1 MGPQVALLVAALA
14 GCLLLARSC
23 ITCDERVVKQL
34 DALEKEYLR
43 THLAPGWQREVMEK
57 IRDTVDSFKDLPD
70 IQSTFNGAVDEAT
83 MKMAAS
89 SFLKSMKLIT
99 NRGLRDDTFVK
110 EFSAMLTREKE
121 TFRRDVAR
129 FHGGEDSC
137 PNKCGVLL
145 RLLRWCD
152 SCLLHTY
159 PCRKSTD
166 CGVRQINVHEKEDL
180 VLDCE
185 LDWHK
190 IATGATGYSFY
201 RVWGSKADSLL
212 YMGKWPTLTKQL
224 VRPADAGTYRC
235 ALGTPGVSLFSAIRF
250 EVTVLPRKI
259 ISAMVTSSKSA
270 TIGAQ
275 SPTIGTQSPTTGTQ
289 SPTTGTQSPTIGMQS
304 PAIRT
309 EAEEEIW
316 DDLSP
321 TLEPSECSKPENV
334 QTGRLIGLL
343 LWCFFLLIIG
353 FFTGVLCFRSG
364 MVIDSIKS
372 RFHTD
377 KAAAPQDQLPQGWL
391 SQSQLSHDQLSQSP
405 LSETQVPKAE
415 KLPEE

>member
-14 GCLLLARSC
+14 GCLLPARSC
-23 ITCDERVVKQL
+23 ITCDERVGKQL

-43 THLAPGWQREVMEK
+43 THLAPGRHREVMEK
-57 IRDTVDSFKDLPD
+57 IRETVDNFKDLPD
-70 IQSTFNGAVDEAT
+70 IQSTLNGAVGEGTAERGNPG
-83 MKMAAS
+83 S
-89 SFLKSMKLIT
+89 WER
-99 NRGLRDDTFVK
+99 RGLVLELLGAGGDG
-110 EFSAMLTREKE
+110 RERLKAE
-121 TFRRDVAR
+121 STGFQR
-129 FHGGEDSC
+129 GEGC
-137 PNKCGVLL
+137 VLL

-250 EVTVLPRKI
+250 EVTGQ
-259 ISAMVTSSKSA
+259 T
-270 TIGAQ
+270 
-275 SPTIGTQSPTTGTQ
+275 
-289 SPTTGTQSPTIGMQS
+289 QS

-321 TLEPSECSKPENV
+321 TVVPSECSKHENV

-353 FFTGVLCFRSG
+353 FFTG
-364 MVIDSIKS
+364 
-372 RFHTD
+372 
-377 KAAAPQDQLPQGWL
+377 
-391 SQSQLSHDQLSQSP
+391 
-405 LSETQVPKAE
+405 
-415 KLPEE
+415 

>member
-14 GCLLLARSC
+14 GCLLPARSC
-23 ITCDERVVKQL
+23 ITCDERVGKQL

-43 THLAPGWQREVMEK
+43 THLAPGRHREVMEK
-57 IRDTVDSFKDLPD
+57 IRETVDNFKDLPD
-70 IQSTFNGAVDEAT
+70 IQSTLNGAVDEAT

-89 SFLKSMKLIT
+89 SFLRSVKLIT

-121 TFRRDVAR
+121 TFRRNVAR

-190 IATGATGYSFY
+190 IATGAPGYSFY

-259 ISAMVTSSKSA
+259 ISVMVTSSKSA
-270 TIGAQ
+270 TIVTQ
-275 SPTIGTQSPTTGTQ
+275 PSTIGTQSPTIGT
-289 SPTTGTQSPTIGMQS
+289 QS

-321 TLEPSECSKPENV
+321 TVVPSECSKPENV

-364 MVIDSIKS
+364 MVIDPIKS
-372 RFHTD
+372 RFRTD
-377 KAAAPQDQLPQGWL
+377 KAAAPQDQLPQSWL

-415 KLPEE
+415 KLPKE

>member
-43 THLAPGWQREVMEK
+43 THLAPGRHREVMEK

-89 SFLKSMKLIT
+89 SFLRSVKLIT

-121 TFRRDVAR
+121 TFRRNVAG

-185 LDWHK
+185 LDWHR

-212 YMGKWPTLTKQL
+212 YVGKWPTLTKQL

-235 ALGTPGVSLFSAIRF
+235 ALGTAGVSLFSAIRF

-270 TIGAQ
+270 TTGTQ
-275 SPTIGTQSPTTGTQ
+275 SPTIGTQSPTIGT
-289 SPTTGTQSPTIGMQS
+289 QS

-364 MVIDSIKS
+364 MVIESIKS

-377 KAAAPQDQLPQGWL
+377 KAAAPQDQLPQSWL
-391 SQSQLSHDQLSQSP
+391 SQNQLSHDQLSQSP

>member
-43 THLAPGWQREVMEK
+43 THLAPGRQREVMEK

-129 FHGGEDSC
+129 FHGG
-137 PNKCGVLL
+137 VLL

-166 CGVRQINVHEKEDL
+166 CGLRQINVHEKEDL

-289 SPTTGTQSPTIGMQS
+289 SPTIGTQS

-372 RFHTD
+372 RFRTD
-377 KAAAPQDQLPQGWL
+377 KVAAPQDQLPQGWL

>member
-14 GCLLLARSC
+14 GCLLPARSC
-23 ITCDERVVKQL
+23 IACDERVGKQL

-43 THLAPGWQREVMEK
+43 THLAPGRHREVMEK
-57 IRDTVDSFKDLPD
+57 IRETVDNFKDLPD
-70 IQSTFNGAVDEAT
+70 IQSTLNGAVDEAT

-89 SFLKSMKLIT
+89 SFLRSVKLIT

-121 TFRRDVAR
+121 TFRHNVAR

-166 CGVRQINVHEKEDL
+166 CGVRQINVNEKEDL

-190 IATGATGYSFY
+190 IATGATRYSFY

-212 YMGKWPTLTKQL
+212 YTGKWPTLTKQL

-235 ALGTPGVSLFSAIRF
+235 ALGTPGVSLFSALRF

-259 ISAMVTSSKSA
+259 ISVMVTSPKSA
-270 TIGAQ
+270 AIVTQ
-275 SPTIGTQSPTTGTQ
+275 PSTIGTQSPTNGTQ
-289 SPTTGTQSPTIGMQS
+289 SPAIG
-304 PAIRT
+304 T

-321 TLEPSECSKPENV
+321 TLVPSECSKPENV

-364 MVIDSIKS
+364 MVTDSIKS
-372 RFHTD
+372 RFRTD
-377 KAAAPQDQLPQGWL
+377 KAAAPQDQLPQSWL
-391 SQSQLSHDQLSQSP
+391 SQNQLSHDQLSQSP

-415 KLPEE
+415 KLPKE

>member
-1 MGPQVALLVAALA
+1 
-14 GCLLLARSC
+14 
-23 ITCDERVVKQL
+23 
-34 DALEKEYLR
+34 
-43 THLAPGWQREVMEK
+43 
-57 IRDTVDSFKDLPD
+57 
-70 IQSTFNGAVDEAT
+70 

-89 SFLKSMKLIT
+89 SFLRSVKLIT

-110 EFSAMLTREKE
+110 EFSAMLSREKE
-121 TFRRDVAR
+121 TFRRNVAR

-235 ALGTPGVSLFSAIRF
+235 ELGTPGVSTFSAIRF

-259 ISAMVTSSKSA
+259 ISVMVTSSKSA
-270 TIGAQ
+270 TIVTR
-275 SPTIGTQSPTTGTQ
+275 SPTIVTQSPTFGT
-289 SPTTGTQSPTIGMQS
+289 QS

-316 DDLSP
+316 DDFSP
-321 TLEPSECSKPENV
+321 TLEPSACSKPKNV

-372 RFHTD
+372 RFRTD
-377 KAAAPQDQLPQGWL
+377 KAAAPQDQLPQSWL

-405 LSETQVPKAE
+405 LSETQVPTAE
-415 KLPEE
+415 KLPKE